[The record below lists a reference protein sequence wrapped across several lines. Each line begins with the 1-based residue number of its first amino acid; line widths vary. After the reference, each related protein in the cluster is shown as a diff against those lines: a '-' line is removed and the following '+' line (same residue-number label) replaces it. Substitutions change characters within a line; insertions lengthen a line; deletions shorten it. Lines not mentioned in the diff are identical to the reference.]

1 MNGGRQRI
9 RAAHRLVQ
17 RAAKDEGGAA
27 AIEFALLIPVL
38 ALLLLGTLQAGVTLN
53 NYIELTDA
61 VRSGARQLAI
71 GRATST
77 PYTSATATITSAA
90 SALTSANISITAAV
104 NGAACASNSACS
116 TALSNGVGGTASV
129 TATYPCDMTI
139 MGVDFAP
146 NCTLRSTTTDLVE

>member
-1 MNGGRQRI
+1 MTRGGQSLKAVRGLLR
-9 RAAHRLVQ
+9 
-17 RAAKDEGGAA
+17 RAAKDDGGAA
-27 AIEFALLIPVL
+27 AVEFALLIPVL

-61 VRSGARQLAI
+61 VRSGARQLAV

-77 PYTSATATITSAA
+77 PYTSTTGVIEAAATALTVADINITTTVNSA
-90 SALTSANISITAAV
+90 
-104 NGAACASNSACS
+104 GCASNSACA
-116 TALSNGVGGTASV
+116 TALSNAVGGTAAV

-146 NCTLRSTTTDLVE
+146 NCTLTSTTTDMVE